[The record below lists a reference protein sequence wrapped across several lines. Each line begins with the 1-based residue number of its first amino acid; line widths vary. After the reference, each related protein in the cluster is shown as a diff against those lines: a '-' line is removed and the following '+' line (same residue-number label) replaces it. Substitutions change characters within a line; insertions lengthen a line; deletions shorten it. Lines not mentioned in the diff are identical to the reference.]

1 MQHHQFFLSVFKA
14 ISIMCIQS
22 LGRMTL
28 ESTFSQS
35 TFSFPW
41 EGGGG
46 GGEGQAE
53 KFHIRVMPT
62 LENF

>member
-14 ISIMCIQS
+14 VSIMCIQS
-22 LGRMTL
+22 LGSMTL
-28 ESTFSQS
+28 ESTVSQS

-41 EGGGG
+41 KGKGGG
-46 GGEGQAE
+46 GGEAE

>member
-46 GGEGQAE
+46 WEGQAE